1 MGFKMK
7 GFPKPFKKTQK
18 SSFRQTSE
26 GYSDIDEDAYY
37 LGKDE
42 LGETPD
48 TPEVSNEEYWN
59 TKKNQEQRRDAI
71 ENTKTTGGRVLDAM
85 MTLPGFSHIN
95 YLRMHKK
102 WAKFHN
108 GFGGPGGVRQIP
120 ADASPE
126 QRVQKMIG
134 DELILRADRQV
145 IDAYQGMGMGTQAG
159 LGAQGVNLEN
169 IYNSASF
176 QSYMKKVLNELEMD
190 GGDPNKVQTNLW
202 EGWDYPMGK
211 SHFKGGIIT
220 GDDITNGGISKER
233 DAWRNDKQFR
243 GPTATELKQWENRTG
258 TYHPDDPN
266 KTKKEIAAFLGSD
279 SPASDEQ
286 KEEVQEYLD
295 SEEGDDI
302 T

>member
-59 TKKNQEQRRDAI
+59 TKKKQEQRRDAI

-126 QRVQKMIG
+126 QRVQKMNAQQQAEDFKKRHNMSDNDFNALMNKAKATKFTLDDVYHVLNKERVSEGVANSTKKDMLSQMQNVRDIPTSEAG
-134 DELILRADRQV
+134 VNSAPKGEEKPDDKVFDAILGLDSTFDELF
-145 IDAYQGMGMGTQAG
+145 G
-159 LGAQGVNLEN
+159 
-169 IYNSASF
+169 
-176 QSYMKKVLNELEMD
+176 
-190 GGDPNKVQTNLW
+190 
-202 EGWDYPMGK
+202 
-211 SHFKGGIIT
+211 
-220 GDDITNGGISKER
+220 
-233 DAWRNDKQFR
+233 
-243 GPTATELKQWENRTG
+243 
-258 TYHPDDPN
+258 
-266 KTKKEIAAFLGSD
+266 
-279 SPASDEQ
+279 
-286 KEEVQEYLD
+286 
-295 SEEGDDI
+295 
-302 T
+302 